1 MKYLLVP
8 ISTIGCGK
16 STVFRIL
23 KELYPTW
30 AHVENDDCG
39 SKKEFY
45 NKISHSLENHQVVL
59 LDRNNHLALHRK
71 QIVELYKKP
80 DVTLIALVLVRADSD
95 RKHLWNTTFK
105 RVEKRGDNHQ
115 SIAGSSQKGLAKA
128 IMSKFLKDFCPFDP
142 TSEADAAFDY
152 YVDLELGDNSSMANA
167 GHVIKFLHTLN
178 PELVPLI
185 PDPDTLR
192 RLYEKSLGQEK
203 SITPRQQK
211 MRREKNRESHPASPK
226 TLSKRRNRAN
236 ETA

>member
-1 MKYLLVP
+1 MWK
-8 ISTIGCGK
+8 
-16 STVFRIL
+16 
-23 KELYPTW
+23 
-30 AHVENDDCG
+30 NDDCG

-45 NKISHSLENHQVVL
+45 NKISHLLENHQVVL
-59 LDRNNHLALHRK
+59 FGQKQSPCSSPQTDCRALQEARCH
-71 QIVELYKKP
+71 Q
-80 DVTLIALVLVRADSD
+80 IALVLVRADSD

-105 RVEKRGDNHQ
+105 RVEKRGWQPPKH
-115 SIAGSSQKGLAKA
+115 SRKFTEGLAKA
-128 IMSKFLKDFCPFDP
+128 IMSKVLKDFCPFDP

-211 MRREKNRESHPASPK
+211 MRREKNRKPSCEPK
-226 TLSKRRNRAN
+226 DS
-236 ETA
+236 